1 MSYKSIHS
9 GPAIDKAISTVNND
23 LMDNTQYDS
32 QGTFKAEDLGN
43 NEDDATVL
51 FDKFNCE
58 HGDNVNIDIRYYS
71 NLANIDYT
79 KSFNFSVNNNAKT
92 FNSFYL
98 LNSSI
103 EICIYKNTIY
113 AYVIGEYLQSYGYK
127 LDIKIKNA
135 SNPKYRLSSTI
146 LPTTVITTEKQSLLE
161 EQQMTALGNLDL
173 IETKYNRS
181 SNEYSFNGYDI
192 ENVNYTIC
200 AVDTSYNNNMYIGVQ
215 LHYKSSNGLIQTI
228 ITKYIKVNNNTR
240 DYTVFYTN
248 SDGYTV
254 SLCAYQGRLWAMS
267 NSASFNNDKFGVI
280 IVSTFSTYAVS
291 ESKLPNSVIKT
302 TPQKLFKSEK
312 EQALTNLGIERIN
325 SLLLPT
331 KIGFTEGVSTA
342 QFTIESSPSE
352 DIPCLEVNKGH
363 IFTNSSY
370 YNEST
375 AAKISNIPNPST
387 GDSFTYTA
395 LEVDARDVAI
405 KATHGQFAGLRPALM
420 KHLDIYKTYLT
431 ELDHT
436 IISVFGSGDRYLYLP
451 KNPEN
456 GQYYRIIKY
465 GQHVLHVD
473 SQETS
478 RKVTRIGVS
487 TAIGHAFENANIG
500 TIEVTYC
507 AALSEWI
514 LTYTPSV

>member
-1 MSYKSIHS
+1 MAYKSKHS
-9 GPAIDKAISTVNND
+9 GAEIDNTIDKVDNLDTKFNAFSSTTVNEITRLDTSLNSNTLRKTMITVGEND
-23 LMDNTQYDS
+23 TTVKTFLNSITTNFYDNTHGTMVYAGGIPTGQTLLPLRVQSANTKIYEDGYLETKTGKIGNFKMDNLTLTESS
-32 QGTFKAEDLGN
+32 QGKVKIAST
-43 NEDDATVL
+43 TVGL
-51 FDKFNCE
+51 S
-58 HGDNVNIDIRYYS
+58 Y
-71 NLANIDYT
+71 
-79 KSFNFSVNNNAKT
+79 NAK
-92 FNSFYL
+92 
-98 LNSSI
+98 
-103 EICIYKNTIY
+103 
-113 AYVIGEYLQSYGYK
+113 
-127 LDIKIKNA
+127 DIA
-135 SNPKYRLSSTI
+135 RFVL
-146 LPTTVITTEKQSLLE
+146 
-161 EQQMTALGNLDL
+161 
-173 IETKYNRS
+173 
-181 SNEYSFNGYDI
+181 
-192 ENVNYTIC
+192 
-200 AVDTSYNNNMYIGVQ
+200 
-215 LHYKSSNGLIQTI
+215 
-228 ITKYIKVNNNTR
+228 
-240 DYTVFYTN
+240 
-248 SDGYTV
+248 
-254 SLCAYQGRLWAMS
+254 
-267 NSASFNNDKFGVI
+267 
-280 IVSTFSTYAVS
+280 
-291 ESKLPNSVIKT
+291 
-302 TPQKLFKSEK
+302 
-312 EQALTNLGIERIN
+312 
-325 SLLLPT
+325 
-331 KIGFTEGVSTA
+331 
-342 QFTIESSPSE
+342 ESSPSQ
-352 DIPCLEVNKGH
+352 DIPYLEVNKNH